1 MGYKENLNNQRERF
15 RKVFNDTLDFI
26 KSNELLSSLTESSVN
41 NTHIYLTHPCNDNP
55 SVEGEFYFT
64 NVFITKNKTIDAALR
79 LHEDYPAR
87 KIAVLNFA
95 SATNPGGG
103 VLKGASAQEE
113 SICRCTTLYPC
124 LNKAECYRDFYIPHR
139 NAKDPLH
146 NDDIIYS
153 PDVIICKTDDGNFSR
168 LPDDEFVKIDVITC
182 AAPNLRENPQNDFNQ
197 EGTNSAVNISD
208 EDLYKLHLKRA
219 RAILNIA
226 VANDVE
232 ILVLGAFGC
241 GAFRNNPKIVAKAYK
256 DALKGY
262 WNRFQEI
269 EFAIFCRQFDSDNYD
284 AFAEEFKQYD

>member
-1 MGYKENLNNQRERF
+1 MGNFKQNLDNQRERL
-15 RKVFNDTLDFI
+15 KEVFNDTLDFI
-26 KSNELLSSLTESSVN
+26 RSNELLSSLTESSQN
-41 NTHIYLTHPCNDNP
+41 NTCIYLYTPCNDNP
-55 SVEGEFYFT
+55 AVEGEFHFN
-64 NVFITKNKTIDAALR
+64 NVFVTKSKTIEAALR
-79 LHEDYPAR
+79 LHKENPNS
-87 KIAVLNFA
+87 KIAILNFA

-103 VLKGASAQEE
+103 VLKGSSAQEE
-113 SICRCTTLYPC
+113 SICRLTNLYHC

-153 PDVIICKTDDGNFSR
+153 PDIVICKSDDGQFRRFN
-168 LPDDEFVKIDVITC
+168 DDEFVKVDVITC

-241 GAFRNNPKIVAKAYK
+241 GAFRNDPKIVAKAYK

-262 WNRFQEI
+262 ATRFKEI
-269 EFAIFCRQFDSDNYD
+269 EFAVYCRQYDSENYD
-284 AFAEEFKQYD
+284 AFAKEFN

>member
-1 MGYKENLNNQRERF
+1 MGNFKENLNNQRE
-15 RKVFNDTLDFI
+15 KLKAIFNDTLDFI

-64 NVFITKNKTIDAALR
+64 NVFITKSKTIEAALR
-79 LHEDYPAR
+79 LHKENPDS
-87 KIAVLNFA
+87 KIAILNFA

-103 VLKGASAQEE
+103 VLKGSSAQEE
-113 SICRCTTLYPC
+113 SICRLTNLYHC
-124 LNKAECYRDFYIPHR
+124 LNKGECYRDFYIPHR
-139 NAKDPLH
+139 SAKDPLH

-153 PDVIICKTDDGNFSR
+153 PDIVICKSDDGQFRRFN
-168 LPDDEFVKIDVITC
+168 DNEFVKIDVITC

-197 EGTNSAVNISD
+197 EGTNSAVKISD

-262 WNRFQEI
+262 WNRFKEI
-269 EFAIFCRQFDSDNYD
+269 EFAIYCRQFDSQNYD
-284 AFAEEFKQYD
+284 AFVEEFN